1 MVTQNCFHC
10 GLEIAKEE
18 DPSESELAKQI
29 IFDEKKFCCNGCK
42 TVYEIFSL
50 NDMTCYYDFEKSPGA
65 TPLDIIGKYDFLDNE
80 KIVSKLLEFKE
91 DAIAIVSLNIPHI
104 HCSSCIWILEN
115 LQRLQKGI
123 SSSQVNFP
131 EKKVRITYNPEEVS
145 LKSIVL
151 LLSSIGYEPYISL
164 ENYEI
169 GKNNVDRSLTYK
181 LGLAFFCFGN
191 IMLLSFPEYF
201 EVKEYW
207 LDQYRGFFRWL
218 IFAIS
223 LPSFLYSA
231 SGYYISAYKSIRAKM
246 LNIDVPIALG
256 IIIFFIRSTFDI
268 VMDYGPGFFDSLTGL
283 IFFMLLGKMFQ
294 IKTYSFLSFER
305 DFKSYFPIAITRI
318 NPNSSE
324 ESVPIY
330 DIQKG
335 DRLLIRNQE
344 LIPVDGILISEK
356 AEIDYSFVTGE
367 AIPITKNSGDKVFAG
382 GKQIGKIIEME
393 VLHSVSQS
401 YLTQLWSND
410 VFQKEVE
417 QKYKSIT
424 DTISRYFTPIL
435 LLIAFAGF
443 GYWIF
448 IDTNVAFNV
457 FTAVLIVACPCALA
471 LTAPFTMGNVL
482 RIMGKQKFYLKNA
495 LVIEQLAKVDTLVF
509 DKTGTITTN
518 KKSNISYECSPNP
531 SAGRELEAE
540 NVTLIKNVLRA
551 SNHPLSRML
560 YDFLPEAKRFKLDS
574 FEEIAGKGIQAQIDG
589 KKIQIG
595 SYEFITQNAHSQ
607 VSAHSP
613 LGMGGEGNT
622 SVHIKID
629 EIYFGKF
636 IFNNQYRE
644 GLATL
649 FDNLSSTYEIKVL
662 SGDNEGERATLESI
676 LPKGTELI
684 FNQKPE
690 QKLEFIKNLQA
701 QGKNVMMVGDG
712 LNDAGALAQS
722 NVGISISENV
732 NVFSPACDAILDA
745 SEFSKL
751 NYFLKL
757 SKRSITTIKMSFAL
771 SLMYNII
778 GLSFAITG
786 NLRPLVAA
794 IIMPLST
801 VTIISFVT
809 IVSSYFANKK

>member
-1 MVTQNCFHC
+1 MDTQNCFHC
-10 GLEIAKEE
+10 GLDIVKTEE
-18 DPSESELAKQI
+18 I
-29 IFDEKKFCCNGCK
+29 IFDEKEFCCNGCK

-65 TPLDIIGKYDFLDNE
+65 TPLDINGKFDFLDNE
-80 KIVSKLLEFKE
+80 SIVSKLLEFQE
-91 DAIAIVSLNIPHI
+91 DTTAIISLNIPHI

-123 SSSQVNFP
+123 STSQVNFP
-131 EKKVRITYNPEEVS
+131 EKKVRISYNPETVS
-145 LKSIVL
+145 LKTIVY

-164 ENYEI
+164 ENYET

-181 LGLAFFCFGN
+181 LGVAFFCFGN

-201 EVKEYW
+201 EVKEFW

-218 IFAIS
+218 IFALS
-223 LPSFLYSA
+223 LPSFFYSA
-231 SGYYISAYKSIRAKM
+231 SGYYVSAYKSIKSGM
-246 LNIDVPIALG
+246 LNIDIPIALG
-256 IIIFFIRSTFDI
+256 IVIFFIRSTFDI
-268 VMDYGPGFFDSLTGL
+268 VMDYGSGFFDSLTGL

-318 NPNSSE
+318 NQDTSE

-330 DIQKG
+330 DVLKG

-367 AIPITKNSGDKVFAG
+367 AIPITKKSGDKVFAG
-382 GKQIGKIIEME
+382 GKQIGKVVEME

-410 VFQKEVE
+410 VFQKNVE
-417 QKYKSIT
+417 QKHKTIT
-424 DTISRYFTPIL
+424 DKISRYFTPIL
-435 LLIAFAGF
+435 LLIAFTGF
-443 GYWIF
+443 GYWVFFDLNI
-448 IDTNVAFNV
+448 AFNV

-471 LTAPFTMGNVL
+471 LTAPFTFGNVL
-482 RIMGKQKFYLKNA
+482 RILGKQKFYLKNA
-495 LVIEQLAKVDTLVF
+495 LVIEQLAKVDTIVF

-518 KKSNISYECSPNP
+518 KKSNISYEGKLLSD
-531 SAGRELEAE
+531 EHQI
-540 NVTLIKNVLRA
+540 VVKNVLRA

-560 YDFLPEAKRFKLDS
+560 YDFLPESKRLKINN
-574 FEEIAGKGIQAQIDG
+574 FEEITGKGIQAQIG
-589 KKIQIG
+589 EIEIQIG
-595 SYEFITQNAHSQ
+595 SAAFVGKLEEDTIQQ
-607 VSAHSP
+607 
-613 LGMGGEGNT
+613 T
-622 SVHIKID
+622 SVHIKI
-629 EIYFGKF
+629 EGVYYGKY

-644 GLATL
+644 GLELL
-649 FDNLSSTYEIKVL
+649 FEKLSANYQIKVL
-662 SGDNEGERATLESI
+662 SGDNEGERATLENL

-690 QKLEFIKNLQA
+690 QKLEFIKNLQE

-745 SEFSKL
+745 GEFQKL
-751 NYFLKL
+751 DYFLKL
-757 SKRSITTIKMSFAL
+757 SKKAISTIKMSFVL
-771 SLMYNII
+771 SLLYNLV

-786 NLRPLVAA
+786 NLLPLVAA

-801 VTIISFVT
+801 ITIVSFVT
-809 IVSSYFANKK
+809 VMSNYYASKK

>member
-1 MVTQNCFHC
+1 MDTQNCFHC
-10 GLEIAKEE
+10 GLDIVKSEEIV
-18 DPSESELAKQI
+18 
-29 IFDEKKFCCNGCK
+29 FDDKTFCCTGCK

-50 NDMTCYYDFEKSPGA
+50 NDMSCYYDFEKSPGA
-65 TPLDIIGKYDFLDNE
+65 TPQDINGKYDFLDNE
-80 KIVSKLLEFKE
+80 SIVSKLLEFE
-91 DAIAIVSLNIPHI
+91 ENSTAIVSLNIPHI

-123 SSSQVNFP
+123 STSQVNFP
-131 EKKVRITYNPEEVS
+131 EKKVRITYQPEQVS
-145 LKSIVL
+145 LKEIVY
-151 LLSSIGYEPYISL
+151 LLSAIGYEPYISL
-164 ENYEI
+164 ENYEA
-169 GKNNVDRSLTYK
+169 GSNNVDRSLTYK
-181 LGLAFFCFGN
+181 LGVAFFCFGN

-218 IFAIS
+218 IFALS
-223 LPSFLYSA
+223 LPSFFYSA
-231 SGYYISAYKSIRAKM
+231 SSYYVSAYKSIKSKM
-246 LNIDVPIALG
+246 LNIDIPIALG
-256 IIIFFIRSTFDI
+256 IVVMFVRSTVDI
-268 VMDYGPGFFDSLTGL
+268 IMDYGSGFFDSLTGL

-318 NPNSSE
+318 QGSLE

-330 DIQKG
+330 DIEKG

-344 LIPVDGILISEK
+344 LIPVDGILISET

-367 AIPITKNSGDKVFAG
+367 AIPITKKSGDKVFAG
-382 GKQIGKIIEME
+382 GKQIGKMIEME

-410 VFQKEVE
+410 VFQKNVE
-417 QKYKSIT
+417 QKHKTIT
-424 DTISRYFTPIL
+424 DQISRYFTPIL

-448 IDTNVAFNV
+448 KDANTAFNV

-471 LTAPFTMGNVL
+471 LTAPFTFGNIL
-482 RIMGKQKFYLKNA
+482 RILGKKKFYLKNA
-495 LVIEQLAKVDTLVF
+495 LVIEQLAKVDTIVF

-518 KKSNISYECSPNP
+518 RKSNISYEGQPLS
-531 SAGRELEAE
+531 GDELII
-540 NVTLIKNVLRA
+540 IKNVLRA

-560 YDFLPEAKRFKLDS
+560 YDFLPETNKLKLS
-574 FEEIAGKGIQAQIDG
+574 AFAEITGKGIQAQIDETI
-589 KKIQIG
+589 IQLG
-595 SYEFITQNAHSQ
+595 SASFVGITEDNAIQ
-607 VSAHSP
+607 Q
-613 LGMGGEGNT
+613 T
-622 SVHIKID
+622 SVHIKIN
-629 EIYFGKF
+629 ETYLGKYV
-636 IFNNQYRE
+636 FNNQYRE
-644 GLATL
+644 GLARL
-649 FDNLSSTYEIKVL
+649 FTNLSEQYTIKIL
-662 SGDNEGERATLESI
+662 SGDNEGERDALEQL

-690 QKLEFIKNLQA
+690 QKLAFIKNLQD
-701 QGKNVMMVGDG
+701 QGQNVMMVGDG

-745 SEFSKL
+745 SVFQELHS
-751 NYFLKL
+751 FLKL
-757 SKRSITTIKMSFAL
+757 SKKAITTIKMSFTL
-771 SLMYNII
+771 SLLYNVV
-778 GLSFAITG
+778 GLSFAVTG
-786 NLRPLVAA
+786 NLLPLVAA

-801 VTIISFVT
+801 ITIVSFVT
-809 IVSSYFANKK
+809 VMSNYYSKSVERK

>member
-1 MVTQNCFHC
+1 VAGKMSKYMDTSNCFHC
-10 GLEIAKEE
+10 GLDIVKTEE
-18 DPSESELAKQI
+18 I
-29 IFDEKKFCCNGCK
+29 IFDEKEFCCNGCK

-65 TPLDIIGKYDFLDNE
+65 TPLDINGKYDFLDNE
-80 KIVSKLLEFKE
+80 NIVSKLLEFQE
-91 DAIAIVSLNIPHI
+91 NSTAIVSLNIPHI

-123 SSSQVNFP
+123 NTSQVNFP
-131 EKKVRITYNPEEVS
+131 QKKVRITYNPETVS
-145 LKSIVL
+145 LKDIVY

-164 ENYEI
+164 ENYET
-169 GKNNVDRSLTYK
+169 GKDNVDRSLTYK
-181 LGLAFFCFGN
+181 LGVAFFCFGN

-218 IFAIS
+218 IFALS
-223 LPSFLYSA
+223 LPSFFYSA
-231 SGYYISAYKSIRAKM
+231 SGYYVSAYKSIKSRM
-246 LNIDVPIALG
+246 LNIDIPIALG
-256 IIIFFIRSTFDI
+256 IVVMFVRSTVDI
-268 VMDYGPGFFDSLTGL
+268 LMDYGSGFFDSLTGL

-305 DFKSYFPIAITRI
+305 DFKSYFPIAITKI
-318 NPNSSE
+318 NSDASE
-324 ESVPIY
+324 ESVPVY

-367 AIPITKNSGDKVFAG
+367 AIPITKKSGDKIFAG
-382 GKQIGKIIEME
+382 GKQIGKVIEME

-410 VFQKEVE
+410 VFQKNVE
-417 QKYKSIT
+417 QKHKNIT
-424 DTISRYFTPIL
+424 DRISRYFTPIL

-448 IDTNVAFNV
+448 IDANTAFNV

-471 LTAPFTMGNVL
+471 LTAPFTTGNVL
-482 RIMGKQKFYLKNA
+482 RILGKQKFYLKNA
-495 LVIEQLAKVDTLVF
+495 LVIEQLAKVDTVVF

-518 KKSNISYECSPNP
+518 KKSNISYEGKVL
-531 SAGRELEAE
+531 SAEDILM
-540 NVTLIKNVLRA
+540 VKNVLRA

-560 YDFLPEAKRFKLDS
+560 YDFLP
-574 FEEIAGKGIQAQIDG
+574 DG
-589 KKIQIG
+589 KKIKISDFEEITGKGIKAQVNEISVLIG
-595 SYEFITQNAHSQ
+595 SDSFVGLYDEDDIQQ
-607 VSAHSP
+607 
-613 LGMGGEGNT
+613 T
-622 SVHIKID
+622 SVHVKIND
-629 EIYFGKF
+629 IYLGKY

-644 GLATL
+644 GLASL
-649 FDNLSSTYEIKVL
+649 FEKLSTNYEIKVL
-662 SGDNEGERATLESI
+662 SGDNEGERSTLEAL

-690 QKLEFIKNLQA
+690 QKLEFIKGLQK

-745 SEFSKL
+745 NEFQKL

-757 SKRSITTIKMSFAL
+757 SKKAITTIKMSFTL
-771 SLMYNII
+771 SLLYNVV
-778 GLSFAITG
+778 GLSFAVTG
-786 NLRPLVAA
+786 NLLPLVAA

-801 VTIISFVT
+801 ITIVSFVT
-809 IVSSYFANKK
+809 VMSNYYASKK